1 MKKLIIILWAMLI
14 CCFAYGQESLQ
25 ERLKSNPVVD
35 SLFAYA
41 RKMGN
46 IEVEDNK
53 KK

>member
-1 MKKLIIILWAMLI
+1 MLI